1 MLSFFCDCN
10 YFAARRHQQE
20 MHNLEVRVTTY
31 SQHRKLS
38 RENVSRVSCAV
49 EWNHAGHSFEVGS
62 FHMLDLVV
70 SCKKSWFGKDAQR
83 THREGNV
90 TFYSGGDPL
99 IEK

>member
-49 EWNHAGHSFEVGS
+49 E
-62 FHMLDLVV
+62 
-70 SCKKSWFGKDAQR
+70 
-83 THREGNV
+83 
-90 TFYSGGDPL
+90 
-99 IEK
+99 